1 MYIRINKTTKEELLL
16 LEIKTN
22 ESEAAARII
31 VVGDGESGNNAVN
44 RINDEKI
51 ASIELIAVNTDKQA

>member
-22 ESEAAARII
+22 ESEAAAELLLS
-31 VVGDGESGNNAVN
+31 ESAEAV
-44 RINDEKI
+44 
-51 ASIELIAVNTDKQA
+51 TMP